1 MKQLVYPYRIAV
13 KVFLLIG
20 LTLSITW
27 CKKEESK
34 WLWCTDC
41 QKIDILGN
49 YEGTANHLKYIN
61 DTTYTETKDKAA
73 YAELTDREGQLKV
86 SAGILNL
93 FNVEVSGSFGTQYY
107 IEIPGSA
114 SAFSAI
120 IWKKENEIKLVGTAK
135 KLDSNGNLRELIDFE
150 LLKKED

>member
-1 MKQLVYPYRIAV
+1 MKQLVYPDRRAV
-13 KVFLLIG
+13 KALLLIG
-20 LTLSITW
+20 LVLSISC
-27 CKKEESK
+27 CKKEEPK

-41 QKIDILGN
+41 QKIDIIGN

-73 YAELTDREGQLKV
+73 YAVLTDREGQLMV

-114 SAFSAI
+114 SAFSAV
-120 IWKKENEIKLVGTAK
+120 IWKKENETKLVGTAK
-135 KLDSNGNLRELIDFE
+135 KLDSNGNLRELMDFE
-150 LLKKED
+150 LLKKEN